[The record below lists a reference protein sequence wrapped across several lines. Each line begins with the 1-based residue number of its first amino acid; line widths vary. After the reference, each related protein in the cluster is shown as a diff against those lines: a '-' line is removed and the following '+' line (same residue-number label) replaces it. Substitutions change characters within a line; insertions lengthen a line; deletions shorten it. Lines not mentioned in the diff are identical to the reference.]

1 MIIKSDIENE
11 QFLEIEDLI
20 KKGKYQDII
29 QFIKISISNQLQE
42 EKNEGIVK
50 NNSIDGLVEESKKD
64 FGLLEKRYK
73 VLQESLKHLEL
84 IKTDDSDNKKDVDFI
99 WSFYNRFFPVK
110 LAIVKLAQLIT
121 PEKPHCDLDEWQI
134 AATETGQGNKKILG
148 EYEKEM
154 EYGRNKKMSIGL
166 PTHSSILE
174 GIKRK
179 RLRDKTEKKMN
190 SSKNK
195 FTNQFVGRYNTK
207 KDSLDGAPFT
217 MGLISFEKS
226 GSNFLISLT
235 NLGKEFASLQNPI
248 LNQDYSKIFSNDEV
262 KMIYEKIIP
271 QFKTEK
277 EIIKKIINDLKNK
290 ELTSDELDKSIFSDY
305 KELILKFSSDE
316 PKKSDKEFISKKI
329 IEARIGTMGR
339 LSELKIVNWKIING
353 TSHYSLNEE
362 KMNLLG
368 L

>member
-11 QFLEIEDLI
+11 QFLEIENLI

-29 QFIKISISNQLQE
+29 QFIKISIANQLQE
-42 EKNEGIVK
+42 EKNEEIVK
-50 NNSIDGLVEESKKD
+50 NNSNNVFEKKSKND
-64 FGLLEKRYK
+64 MMNETNEI
-73 VLQESLKHLEL
+73 LQESLNHLKL
-84 IKTDDSDNKKDVDFI
+84 IKTDDSDYKKDVDFI

-121 PEKPHCDLDEWQI
+121 PEKPYCDLDEWQM
-134 AATETGQGNKKILG
+134 AATEMGQKYRKILG
-148 EYEKEM
+148 EFDEENDHK
-154 EYGRNKKMSIGL
+154 RNKKMNIGL
-166 PTHSSILE
+166 PTDSSILN

-179 RLRDKTEKKMN
+179 GLRDKTEKKMN

-235 NLGKEFASLQNPI
+235 KLGKEFASLQNPI

-262 KMIYEKIIP
+262 KMIYKKIIP

>member
-1 MIIKSDIENE
+1 MIIKSDIGNE
-11 QFLEIEDLI
+11 QYLEIENLI

-42 EKNEGIVK
+42 EKNEVAK
-50 NNSIDGLVEESKKD
+50 NNSIEGFEEKSKSGGMKETNN
-64 FGLLEKRYK
+64 L
-73 VLQESLKHLEL
+73 LQESLDHLKL
-84 IKTDDSDNKKDVDFI
+84 IETEDSDNKKKDVDFI

-121 PEKPHCDLDEWQI
+121 REEPYCNLDEWQEV
-134 AATETGQGNKKILG
+134 ATETGQEYKKILG

-174 GIKRK
+174 GITRK
-179 RLRDKTEKKMN
+179 ALKTRTEKKMN

-207 KDSLDGAPFT
+207 EESLDGAPFV
-217 MGLISFEKS
+217 MDLISFKKS
-226 GSNFLISLT
+226 GNNFLISLT
-235 NLGKEFASLQNPI
+235 DLGKRLASAQNPI
-248 LNQDYSKIFSNDEV
+248 LNDDYSKIFSNDEV
-262 KMIYEKIIP
+262 KIIYEEIIP
-271 QFKTEK
+271 QFKIEK
-277 EIIKKIINDLKNK
+277 EIIQKIINDLKNK
-290 ELTSDELDKSIFSDY
+290 ELTSKQCQSIFLDY
-305 KELILKFSSDE
+305 QDEILKFSSNE
-316 PKKSDKEFISKKI
+316 PKKSDNEYIEKKI
-329 IEARIGTMGR
+329 TEARIGTMGR
-339 LSELKIVNWKIING
+339 LSELKIVDWEIIKG
-353 TSHYSLNEE
+353 ESHYSLNKE